1 MNQELSKGKKVLQ
14 VVGYAFAGFGGQIP
28 KTLVDTFCSV
38 FLVTAAGLSAGHIAV
53 MLLITKIVDA
63 ISDYLIG
70 IAIDAT
76 KAKMGRNRLWML
88 ISIPL
93 TFAGVVALFTSPS
106 ALSYGVRLAWAYLA
120 YILVT
125 TGLTCASVAANA
137 IVPFLASDPGERGFL
152 VSAKLLLSMVG
163 SMAIT
168 GVVSS
173 LVQLTGGAD
182 AVSGYVKAAVA
193 VGVIFSVITFFS
205 VLTLHEKNYEVPKK
219 ENNDVKSNPIKDL
232 GILFKTKNYVII
244 LIMGFC
250 CMLTNIAMNSGAP
263 YYAGYV
269 LGDDAL
275 TGSILMPIMG
285 GSLVPMILMGFLS
298 KKFSKKKI
306 VTFGSVAG
314 AVLVVAILVV
324 GAKPGVLNLVSLLE
338 GITFGMAYVTFFTM
352 QPDVVDEVAYNTG
365 RVMAGL
371 QSSIAGFACNLG
383 SALAASMLTGLIG
396 LAGYD
401 STLGANQN
409 SSVLTAIKFGAFIIP
424 AISMVVIAI
433 AIQFYDMDGEKA
445 NKIRAELNAKGMGHG
460 SKVSKQEGTK

>member
-14 VVGYAFAGFGGQIP
+14 TVGYAFAGFGGQIP

-53 MLLITKIVDA
+53 MLLVTKIVDA

-76 KAKMGRNRLWML
+76 KVKMGRNRLWML

-93 TFAGVVALFTSPS
+93 TFAGVVALFMSPTG
-106 ALSYGVRLAWAYLA
+106 LSYGVRLVWAYFA

-182 AVSGYVKAAVA
+182 AVSSYTKAAVA
-193 VGVIFSVITFFS
+193 VGVVFSVITFFA
-205 VLTLHEKNYEVPKK
+205 VLTLHEKNYEMPKK
-219 ENNDVKSNPIKDL
+219 DGEEVKSNPIKDL
-232 GILFKTKNYVII
+232 KILFTTRNYII
-244 LIMGFC
+244 IIIMGFC

-269 LGDDAL
+269 LGDDSM

-285 GSLVPMILMGFLS
+285 GSLVPMLLMGFLS

-306 VTFGSVAG
+306 VTFGSIAG
-314 AVLVVAILVV
+314 AVLVVLILLV
-324 GAKPGVLNLVSLLE
+324 GKNPGVLTFVSLLE

-383 SALAASMLTGLIG
+383 SAVAASMLTGMIG
-396 LAGYD
+396 AAGYD
-401 STLGANQN
+401 AALGVNQS
-409 SSVLTAIKFGAFIIP
+409 SSVMTAIKFGAFIIP

-433 AIQFYDMDGEKA
+433 AIQFYDMEGEKA
-445 NKIRAELNAKGMGHG
+445 DTIRKALNAQGMGRG
-460 SKVSKQEGTK
+460 PEKQ